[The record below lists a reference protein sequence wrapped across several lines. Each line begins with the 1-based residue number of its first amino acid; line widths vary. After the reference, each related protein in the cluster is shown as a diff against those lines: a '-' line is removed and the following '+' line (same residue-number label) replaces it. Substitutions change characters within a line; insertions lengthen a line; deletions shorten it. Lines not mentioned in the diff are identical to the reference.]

1 MSAETCLHLV
11 KSGVAEGATNTP
23 RPLTRSL
30 DLTKEGLVVKASR
43 RRNAPRCRARTA
55 VSRFQLEFD
64 YAVEPERP
72 TPQKRSQRLNAGAC
86 MPFDGEETKWRAKA
100 TQLCWINLG
109 VERAA
114 LAWPTPTCQ
123 TPLCLNLDHLAWESP
138 KRLEYAPGICVYCGV
153 IAGTMDHLLP
163 RTWTGEVARRNVLTV
178 PACGECNSAIG
189 DRYAPSITR
198 RRRIAHDY
206 VARKNRRVLN
216 MPAWTPEDVQKLG
229 PTLRSSVEKGIHERK
244 LARARLSWPEDADY
258 DLRAMQLSG
267 IDNPYELGLITR
279 TEEMAAEAAATA
291 RPNAPSPC
299 GTVAAYRRHRE
310 KREVPCLPCR
320 RAEKERIRTRDA
332 ERRKGTA

>member
-1 MSAETCLHLV
+1 MSGKTVLYLV
-11 KSGVAEGATNTP
+11 KSDVAEGATNTA
-23 RPLTRSL
+23 RPLTPTLELAR
-30 DLTKEGLVVKASR
+30 KGLAMDASR
-43 RRNAPRCRARTA
+43 PTKAHWRRLRWP
-55 VSRFQLEFD
+55 VSPWQLEFD

-72 TPQKRSQRLNAGAC
+72 APQKRSQRLNGAC
-86 MPFDGEETKWRAKA
+86 MPFDGGETKWRAKA

-114 LAWPTPTCQ
+114 LAWPTPVCK

-163 RTWTGEVARRNVLTV
+163 RTWTGEAARRNVLTV

-189 DRYAPSITR
+189 DRYATSITR
-198 RRRIAHDY
+198 RRKIAHAY
-206 VARKNRRVLN
+206 VACKNRRVLN
-216 MPAWTPEDVQKLG
+216 MPAWPREDVRKLG

-267 IDNPYELGLITR
+267 IENPYELGLITR
-279 TEEMAAEAAATA
+279 PEEMADEAEATA
-291 RPNAPSPC
+291 RRNALSPC
-299 GTVAAYRRHRE
+299 GTVAAYRRHRA

-320 RAEKERIRTRDA
+320 RAEKERIRVRDA
-332 ERRKGTA
+332 ERQKGTA